1 MSIFR
6 RLSNGLSCGDSIPFY
21 HDGMYHL
28 FFLSVPENTVRYPE
42 RVRNTWQ
49 HVVSKNLVEWEEM
62 QPVLLPGDG
71 TKLDQDGCWTGS
83 VIYAEGKYHI
93 FYTGYH
99 IDSEFPQT
107 ICHAV
112 SDDCV
117 TFEKDLN
124 NPIIVPDIRYY
135 ENIDWRDP
143 YIFYNE
149 EEMEY
154 WMLIAARKNSGPSN
168 RRGVVVLY
176 KSKDLQEFEHWGVI
190 YEPWHTNC
198 PECPEMYKMGE
209 YWYLVYSRFSE
220 RAQTIYRYSKS
231 PYGPWRTPKFDGIDN
246 RRFYAAKSLIDN
258 RGRRIYFAW
267 TPEREKQSDDELWQ
281 TGGEFA
287 IPHQAIPMGD
297 GNLKIV
303 MPEEIE
309 KYFQAQ
315 KLKHSFNKKLGNIKM
330 YGEKALEIL
339 SVGTLS
345 YGFFEV
351 EQNNFMMEC
360 NIKASDCADY
370 FGLTINTDE
379 DIDNGYLLA
388 FNRATQAVSI
398 NKLPAPLDPFWATLS
413 GKEIIAGEVDGPRVC
428 EKSFPFKDGDII
440 NVKCILTDS
449 MIEIFIGEM
458 IAFSYRTYRKM
469 PFRIGVFAQDCNV
482 EFHNITFTR
491 EKL

>member
-1 MSIFR
+1 MKHELGI
-6 RLSNGLSCGDSIPFY
+6 
-21 HDGMYHL
+21 
-28 FFLSVPENTVRYPE
+28 SVYP
-42 RVRNTWQ
+42 
-49 HVVSKNLVEWEEM
+49 
-62 QPVLLPGDG
+62 
-71 TKLDQDGCWTGS
+71 
-83 VIYAEGKYHI
+83 
-93 FYTGYH
+93 
-99 IDSEFPQT
+99 
-107 ICHAV
+107 
-112 SDDCV
+112 
-117 TFEKDLN
+117 DL
-124 NPIIVPDIRYY
+124 
-135 ENIDWRDP
+135 
-143 YIFYNE
+143 
-149 EEMEY
+149 
-154 WMLIAARKNSGPSN
+154 
-168 RRGVVVLY
+168 
-176 KSKDLQEFEHWGVI
+176 
-190 YEPWHTNC
+190 
-198 PECPEMYKMGE
+198 
-209 YWYLVYSRFSE
+209 
-220 RAQTIYRYSKS
+220 RAI
-231 PYGPWRTPKFDGIDN
+231 
-246 RRFYAAKSLIDN
+246 
-258 RGRRIYFAW
+258 
-267 TPEREKQSDDELWQ
+267 
-281 TGGEFA
+281 
-287 IPHQAIPMGD
+287 
-297 GNLKIV
+297 
-303 MPEEIE
+303 EEIE